1 MFCPWDW
8 WVWGRWMIYSKWEG
22 RQVKALT
29 FRKWH
34 RNKTQFAL
42 QMEYVKPRKTW
53 SNKESMRWIRKDFWI
68 SKIWNGLER
77 QRISRKE
84 AWAVELDGTWFI
96 SWLWFLLPMWP
107 WTSYFSI
114 LIYKLCVSAQVLLGA
129 KEKIFQAES
138 MECTVCIDGM
148 NDYVVFGGI
157 EWEWLERMW
166 VEQARGWKGLRGQTV
181 GCWWK
186 GQ

>member
-1 MFCPWDW
+1 
-8 WVWGRWMIYSKWEG
+8 
-22 RQVKALT
+22 
-29 FRKWH
+29 
-34 RNKTQFAL
+34 
-42 QMEYVKPRKTW
+42 MEYVKPRKTW

-148 NDYVVFGGI
+148 N
-157 EWEWLERMW
+157 EWLRRVWGDRMRVTGENVGRAGKRVEGTQRPDCW
-166 VEQARGWKGLRGQTV
+166 VLMEGSVELL
-181 GCWWK
+181 
-186 GQ
+186 